1 MTLIFI
7 GIALGFTV
15 SLPPGPVA
23 FEIIKRGIGRGFLPA
38 FPLAIGAAL
47 ADLTYASL
55 VYLGAL
61 KLINN
66 NPQVQ
71 MGIYLIG
78 GSLLIVLGIIG
89 IVQTHNNKRSENL
102 SEVDTQS
109 LRRKRKDINS
119 GIFGQVI
126 RFGRRVFL
134 GYTMTLFNPAGFL
147 FFITIFP
154 PIFTNILASAS
165 RADAYFFVIGFPLGV
180 LILFTL
186 EGLFASLFKQLLKDR
201 LFKIITII
209 LNCALMVVGS
219 YFLYRF
225 VCMI

>member
-1 MTLIFI
+1 MTLIFL
-7 GIALGFTV
+7 GIALGLTV

-23 FEIIKRGIGRGFLPA
+23 FETIKRGIGRGFWNA

-71 MGIYLIG
+71 IGIYLIG
-78 GSLLIVLGIIG
+78 GVLLIAVGITGII
-89 IVQTHNNKRSENL
+89 QTICGEQVGKFT
-102 SEVDTQS
+102 EVTVSQGQ
-109 LRRKRKDINS
+109 RIKKEEKTN
-119 GIFGQVI
+119 IFSKI
-126 RFGRRVFL
+126 FRFIRRVFL

-154 PIFTNILASAS
+154 PIFANILSSSS
-165 RADAYFFVIGFPLGV
+165 RADAYLFVLGFPLGA
-180 LILFTL
+180 LTILTL
-186 EGLFASLFKQLLKDR
+186 EGLFASLFKKLLKDK
-201 LFKIITII
+201 LFKAVSLV
-209 LNCALMVVGS
+209 LNFALLS
-219 YFLYRF
+219 IAIYFIYKF
-225 VCMI
+225 IDMI